1 MRGDRQLKLDKE
13 KISPNGYF
21 RVGFDKYSGNYL
33 METDDTFGNNRYFII
48 TEEQYK
54 WFDTEP
60 DKLELL
66 YNECVKRNNQS
77 DIFYFSNWERE
88 NSNEQ
93 NTLMWKYMYIDML
106 IGKNIVEVHKKI
118 GIPNKVLNDGRI
130 EIFKMSSNL
139 QIQVVY
145 RDAVCIDVL

>member
-1 MRGDRQLKLDKE
+1 MKLDKE
-13 KISPNGYF
+13 KISFKGYF

-60 DKLELL
+60 YKLESL
-66 YNECVKRNNQS
+66 YNECVKSNNRS
-77 DIFYFSNWERE
+77 DIFYFSNWEME

-93 NTLMWKYMYIDML
+93 NRLMWKYMYIDML
-106 IGKNIVEVHKKI
+106 IGKNVVEVHKKI
-118 GIPNKVLNDGRI
+118 GIPNKVLNDGRV
-130 EIFKMSSNL
+130 EIFKMSFDL
-139 QIQVVY
+139 QIRVVY
-145 RDAVCIDVL
+145 REAICIDVS

>member
-1 MRGDRQLKLDKE
+1 MKLDKE
-13 KISPNGYF
+13 KISSKGYF

-33 METDDTFGNNRYFII
+33 MEMDDTFGNNRYFII

-60 DKLELL
+60 YKLESL
-66 YNECVKRNNQS
+66 YNECVKRNNRS
-77 DIFYFSNWERE
+77 DIFYFSNWEME

-93 NTLMWKYMYIDML
+93 NRLMWKYMYIEML

-118 GIPNKVLNDGRI
+118 GIPNKVLNDGRV
-130 EIFKMSSNL
+130 EIFKMGFNL

-145 RDAVCIDVL
+145 RDAICIDVS